1 MVLTPLTGVD
11 FDWEEVSCCVQG
23 LGWVERSLLL
33 CVVTGMGG
41 KKSLAACSDRD
52 GGGKGK
58 GMVMQGLG
66 RGRQREGHGDWE
78 EVSSCVQGLGWGRQK
93 EGHSMRADL
102 EEAISCV

>member
-1 MVLTPLTGVD
+1 
-11 FDWEEVSCCVQG
+11 
-23 LGWVERSLLL
+23 
-33 CVVTGMGG
+33 
-41 KKSLAACSDRD
+41 
-52 GGGKGK
+52 
-58 GMVMQGLG
+58 MVMQGLG